1 MSNCHPQPLKRCHP
15 FVMMYDLTFNH
26 AIKLTGKTKRTLQRY
41 LSSGKLTYIDS
52 PDGSKLFNKNELLK
66 AVGVTP
72 VTHDMSH
79 LNVTPVDNSEL
90 IALAKEQLAA
100 TKLNNE
106 LLSDLLRTLKNEHQQ
121 QLEAPDPIPEKPVK
135 DSAIKSGIVKNDY
148 LYGMTFA
155 TKKY

>member
-1 MSNCHPQPLKRCHP
+1 
-15 FVMMYDLTFNH
+15 MYDLSFKD
-26 AIKLTGKTKRTLQRY
+26 AIKLTGKTKRTIQRY
-41 LSSGKLTYIDS
+41 LSSGKLTYVDS
-52 PDGSKLFNKNELLK
+52 PNGSKLFNRLELLE
-66 AVGVTP
+66 AVGAVTP
-72 VTHDMSH
+72 VTSDTSH
-79 LNVTPVDNSEL
+79 PIVTPIDNSEL
-90 IALAKEQLAA
+90 IELAREQLAA

-106 LLSDLLRTLKNEHQQ
+106 LLADLLHTLKNEHQQ